1 LTVTCWCEIAKGR
14 SISIDLGKTIRP
26 ALARLFKSD
35 GEYGDATFCC
45 DEAAESAI
53 EARCAWAGV
62 KRSGSLVE

>member
-1 LTVTCWCEIAKGR
+1 LTVTSWCENAKGR

-35 GEYGDATFCC
+35 GEYDDATFCC

-53 EARCAWAGV
+53 EARCA
-62 KRSGSLVE
+62 